1 VNPPIRRLFLVFSF
15 LFVALIATTTYWLW
29 RAPDLEAR
37 QGNPTLIVRELEIER
52 GLILAADG
60 RTRLAANRR
69 RQLEDGRVWWLRRY
83 PERSLTAH
91 AVGYSTIGRSRT
103 GLELSLNDFLTGS
116 NANLST
122 VIDSTLD
129 KLRGIPRQGND
140 VVTTLDLDAQRA
152 AERGLDGQ
160 CGAAVALEPS
170 TGRVLA
176 LASSPSFDPNLVETD
191 FASIEAIRAPCR
203 PAAPLLD
210 RATAGRFVP
219 GSTFKIVT
227 AAAALDTGTF
237 TPESQFDDPGYC
249 TLFGQQVFNFS
260 DQGRPSGFGRVTLAQ
275 AVQNSINSVFC
286 NIGKE
291 LRADVVLEYAKRF
304 GFYERPPIELP
315 SEEVLISGLYR
326 NGRLFDPE
334 DPNEVDPGRLAFGQE
349 RLVVTPL
356 QMALVAAG
364 VANDGVVME
373 PKLVERIVAP
383 DGDVIQRFEAEEWKT
398 AVEPSTAADLTAMMT
413 LAVQSGTGVA
423 AQIPGISVAGKTG
436 TAETGIAGRNNTWF
450 IAFAPADR
458 PEVAVAVA
466 LSEQA
471 GTGGATA
478 APIAR
483 SIMEAALGRNT

>member
-1 VNPPIRRLFLVFSF
+1 VNPQIRRLFLVFSF
-15 LFVALIATTTYWLW
+15 LFVALIATATYWLW

-37 QGNPTLIVRELEIER
+37 QGNPQIVRELEIKR
-52 GLILAADG
+52 GLILAANA
-60 RTRLAANRR
+60 RTRLAANRKR
-69 RQLEDGRVWWLRRY
+69 TLEDGTVWWLRRY
-83 PERSLTAH
+83 PHGDLTAH

-103 GLELSLNDFLTGS
+103 GLEESMNDYLTAS

-122 VIDSTLD
+122 VFDTTLD

-140 VVTTLDLDAQRA
+140 LVTTIDLDAQRA
-152 AERGLDGQ
+152 AVQGLAGK

-176 LASSPSFDPNLVETD
+176 LASAPTFDPNLVETD
-191 FASIEAIRAPCR
+191 FEKIEAITAPCE

-219 GSTFKIVT
+219 GSTFKVVT
-227 AAAALDTGTF
+227 AAAAIDTGTF
-237 TPESQFDDPGYC
+237 TPQSEFDDPGYC
-249 TLFGQQVFNFS
+249 TLFGKRVFNFS
-260 DQGRPSGFGRVTLAQ
+260 DQGTPSGFGRVTLAQ
-275 AVQNSINSVFC
+275 AVENSINSVFC

-291 LRADVVLEYAKRF
+291 LGADVILDYAKRF

-315 SEEVLISGLYR
+315 SEEVLISGLYSD
-326 NGRLFDPE
+326 GRLYDPS
-334 DPNEVDPGRLAFGQE
+334 DQSEVDPGRLAFGQE

-383 DGDVIQRFEAEEWKT
+383 DGDVIQGFKAEEWTK
-398 AVEPSTAADLTAMMT
+398 AVEPSTAADLTAMMVQ
-413 LAVQSGTGVA
+413 AVESGTGVA

-436 TAETGIAGRNNTWF
+436 TAETGTAGRNNTWF
-450 IAFAPADR
+450 ICFAPAER

-466 LSEQA
+466 LTDQSS
-471 GTGGATA
+471 TGGATA
-478 APIAR
+478 APIAKA
-483 SIMEAALGRNT
+483 ILEAALGRNA

>member
-1 VNPPIRRLFLVFSF
+1 M
-15 LFVALIATTTYWLW
+15 ALIATATYWLW

-37 QGNPTLIVRELEIER
+37 QGNPQLIVRDLEVER

-60 RTRLAANRR
+60 RTELAANRR
-69 RQLEDGRVWWLRRY
+69 RRLEDGRVWYLRRY

-103 GLELSLNDFLTGS
+103 GLELSLNDYLTGS

-122 VIDSTLD
+122 VLDSTLD

-152 AERGLDGQ
+152 AADGLAGK

-176 LASSPSFDPNLVETD
+176 LASSPSFNPNLVESD
-191 FASIEAIRAPCR
+191 FDSIEAITAPCR

-219 GSTFKIVT
+219 GSTFKVVK

-237 TPESQFDDPGYC
+237 NPQSQFDDPGSC
-249 TLFGQQVFNFS
+249 TLFGQRVFNFS
-260 DQGRPSGFGRVTLAQ
+260 DQGTPSGFGRVTLTQ

-291 LRADVVLEYAKRF
+291 LGADVVLEYAKRF

-326 NGRLFDPE
+326 NGRLYDPD

-364 VANDGVVME
+364 VANEGVVME

-383 DGDVIQRFEAEEWKT
+383 DGDVIQRFEPQEWTK
-398 AVEPSTAADLTAMMT
+398 AVEPSTAADLTAMME
-413 LAVQSGTGVA
+413 LAVQAGTGVA

-436 TAETGIAGRNNTWF
+436 TAETGVAGRNNTWF

-466 LSEQA
+466 LTDQA

-483 SIMEAALGRNT
+483 AIIEAALRRNA

>member
-1 VNPPIRRLFLVFSF
+1 VNPQIRRLFLVFAF
-15 LFVALIATTTYWLW
+15 LFVALIATATYWLW

-37 QGNPTLIVRELEIER
+37 QGNPQLIVRDLEVER

-60 RTRLAANRR
+60 RTELAANRQR
-69 RQLEDGRVWWLRRY
+69 RLEDGRVWYLRRY

-91 AVGYSTIGRSRT
+91 AVGYATIGRSRT
-103 GLELSLNDFLTGS
+103 GLELSLNDYLTGS

-122 VIDSTLD
+122 VLDSTLD

-140 VVTTLDLDAQRA
+140 VVTTLDLNAQRA
-152 AERGLDGQ
+152 AADGLAGK

-176 LASSPSFDPNLVETD
+176 LASSPSFNPNLVETD
-191 FASIEAIRAPCR
+191 FDSIEAITAPCR
-203 PAAPLLD
+203 PASPLLD

-227 AAAALDTGTF
+227 AAAALDTGAF
-237 TPESQFDDPGYC
+237 NPQSQFDDPGYC
-249 TLFGQQVFNFS
+249 TLFGQRVFNFS
-260 DQGRPSGFGRVTLAQ
+260 DQGRPSGFGTVTLTQ

-291 LRADVVLEYAKRF
+291 LGVDVVLEYAKRF

-326 NGRLFDPE
+326 NGRLYDPE

-364 VANDGVVME
+364 VANEGVVME
-373 PKLVERIVAP
+373 PKLVESIVAP
-383 DGDVIQRFEAEEWKT
+383 DGDVIQRFEPQEWTK
-398 AVEPSTAADLTAMMT
+398 AVEPSTAADLTAMME

-436 TAETGIAGRNNTWF
+436 TAETGVAGRNNTWF

-466 LSEQA
+466 LTDQA

-483 SIMEAALGRNT
+483 AIIEAALRRNA

>member
-1 VNPPIRRLFLVFSF
+1 VNPQIRRLFLAFSF
-15 LFVALIATTTYWLW
+15 LFVALIATATYWLW

-37 QGNPTLIVRELEIER
+37 QGNPQIVRELEIER
-52 GLILAADG
+52 GLIFPANG
-60 RTRLAANRR
+60 RTRLAANRKR
-69 RQLEDGRVWWLRRY
+69 TLEDGTVWYLRRY

-103 GLELSLNDFLTGS
+103 GLEKSMNDFLTAS

-122 VIDSTLD
+122 IFDTALD
-129 KLRGIPRQGND
+129 NLRGIPRVGNNL
-140 VVTTLDLDAQRA
+140 VTTIDFDAQRA
-152 AERGLDGQ
+152 AADGLEGN

-176 LASSPSFDPNLVETD
+176 LASSPSFNPNLVESD
-191 FASIEAIRAPCR
+191 FDSIEAITAPCE

-219 GSTFKIVT
+219 GSTFKVVT
-227 AAAALDTGTF
+227 AAAALDTNTF
-237 TPESQFDDPGYC
+237 TPESEFDDPGFC
-249 TLFGQQVFNFS
+249 TLFGRRVFNFS
-260 DQGRPSGFGRVTLAQ
+260 DQGTPAGFGRVTLAQ

-291 LRADVVLEYAKRF
+291 LGAGTVLEYAKRF

-326 NGRLFDPE
+326 NGRLYDPE
-334 DPNEVDPGRLAFGQE
+334 SASEVDPGRLAFGQE

-364 VANDGVVME
+364 VANGGVVME
-373 PKLVERIVAP
+373 PKLVERIVSP
-383 DGDVIQRFEAEEWKT
+383 DGDVIQDFEPEEWST
-398 AVEPSTAADLTAMMT
+398 AVEPSTAADLTAMMVE
-413 LAVQSGTGVA
+413 AVESGTGVN
-423 AQIPGISVAGKTG
+423 AQIDGVSVAGKTG
-436 TAETGIAGRNNTWF
+436 TAETGVAGRNNTWF
-450 IAFAPADR
+450 IAFAPAER
-458 PEVAVAVA
+458 PEVAVAVT
-466 LSEQA
+466 LSDQA

-478 APIAR
+478 APIAKE
-483 SIMEAALGRNT
+483 IMEAVLGRNA

>member
-1 VNPPIRRLFLVFSF
+1 VNPQIRRLFLVFAL
-15 LFVALIATTTYWLW
+15 LFVALIATATYWLW

-37 QGNPTLIVRELEIER
+37 QGNPTLIVRELEIRR

-69 RQLEDGRVWWLRRY
+69 RELEDGRVWYLRRY
-83 PERSLTAH
+83 PRGPLTAH

-103 GLELSLNDFLTGS
+103 GLELSLNDYLTAS

-122 VIDSTLD
+122 IIDTTLD
-129 KLRGIPRQGND
+129 KLRGIPREGNN

-152 AERGLDGQ
+152 AARGLDGQ

-176 LASSPSFDPNLVETD
+176 LVSSPSFDPNLVETD
-191 FASIEAIRAPCR
+191 FDSIEAITAPCR

-227 AAAALDTGTF
+227 AAAALDTGVY
-237 TPESQFDDPGYC
+237 TPESEFDDPGFC
-249 TLFGQQVFNFS
+249 TLFGRRVFNYS
-260 DQGRPSGFGRVTLAQ
+260 DQGTPSGFGRVTLAQ
-275 AVQNSINSVFC
+275 SVQNSINSVFC

-291 LRADVVLEYAKRF
+291 LGADVVLEYAKRF

-326 NGRLFDPE
+326 NGRLYDPD
-334 DPNEVDPGRLAFGQE
+334 DPSEVDPGRLAFGQE

-364 VANDGVVME
+364 VANDGVVMR
-373 PKLVERIVAP
+373 PQLVERIVSP
-383 DGDVIQRFEAEEWKT
+383 GGDAIQRFEPEEWKT
-398 AVEPSTAADLTAMMT
+398 AVEPSTAADLTAMME

-436 TAETGIAGRNNTWF
+436 TAETGVSGRNNTWF
-450 IAFAPADR
+450 IAFAPANR

-466 LSEQA
+466 LSEQT

-478 APIAR
+478 APIAKA
-483 SIMEAALGRNT
+483 IMEAALGRNP

>member
-1 VNPPIRRLFLVFSF
+1 MNPQIRRLFLVFAF
-15 LFVALIATTTYWLW
+15 LFVALIATATYWLW

-37 QGNPTLIVRELEIER
+37 QGNPILIVRELEIKR
-52 GLILAADG
+52 GLILTADG
-60 RTRLAANRR
+60 RTPLAANRR

-91 AVGYSTIGRSRT
+91 AVGYSTIGQSRT
-103 GLELSLNDFLTGS
+103 GLELSMNDFLTGS

-122 VIDSTLD
+122 VIDSALD
-129 KLRGIPRQGND
+129 KVRGIPRVGND
-140 VVTTLDLDAQRA
+140 VVTTLDLEAQRA
-152 AERGLDGQ
+152 AARGLAGN

-191 FASIEAIRAPCR
+191 FDSIEAITAPCK

-227 AAAALDTGTF
+227 AAAALDTGVY
-237 TPESQFDDPGYC
+237 TPESQFDDPGFC

-260 DQGRPSGFGRVTLAQ
+260 DQGRPSGFGRVTLSQ

-291 LRADVVLEYAKRF
+291 LGAETVLDYAKRF
-304 GFYERPPIELP
+304 GFYQRPPIDLP

-326 NGRLFDPE
+326 NGRLYDPQSSS
-334 DPNEVDPGRLAFGQE
+334 EVDPGRLAFGQE

-364 VANDGVVME
+364 VANAGVVME

-383 DGDVIQRFEAEEWKT
+383 DGDVIQRFEPEEWST
-398 AVEPSTAADLTAMMT
+398 AVSPATAADLTEMMV

-436 TAETGIAGRNNTWF
+436 TAETGVQGRNNTWF
-450 IAFAPADR
+450 IAFAPADQ

-466 LSEQA
+466 LSDQA

-483 SIMEAALGRNT
+483 AIIEAALRRNP

>member
-1 VNPPIRRLFLVFSF
+1 M
-15 LFVALIATTTYWLW
+15 ALIATATYWLW

-37 QGNPTLIVRELEIER
+37 QGNPQLIVRDLEVER

-60 RTRLAANRR
+60 RTELAANRR
-69 RQLEDGRVWWLRRY
+69 RRLEDGRVWYLRRY

-103 GLELSLNDFLTGS
+103 GLELSLNDYLTGS

-122 VIDSTLD
+122 VLDSTLD

-152 AERGLDGQ
+152 AADGLAGK

-176 LASSPSFDPNLVETD
+176 LASSPSFNPNLVESD
-191 FASIEAIRAPCR
+191 FDSIEAITAPCR

-210 RATAGRFVP
+210 RTTAGRFVP
-219 GSTFKIVT
+219 GSTFKVVT

-237 TPESQFDDPGYC
+237 NPQSQFDDPGYC
-249 TLFGQQVFNFS
+249 TLFGQRVFNFS
-260 DQGRPSGFGRVTLAQ
+260 DQGTPSGFGRVTLTQ

-291 LRADVVLEYAKRF
+291 LGADVVLEYAKRF

-326 NGRLFDPE
+326 NGRLYDPD

-364 VANDGVVME
+364 VANEGVVME

-383 DGDVIQRFEAEEWKT
+383 DGDVIQRYEPREWTK
-398 AVEPSTAADLTAMMT
+398 AVEPSTAADLTAMME

-436 TAETGIAGRNNTWF
+436 TAETGVAGRNNTWF

-466 LSEQA
+466 LTDQA
-471 GTGGATA
+471 GTGGVTA

-483 SIMEAALGRNT
+483 AIIEAALRRNA

>member
-1 VNPPIRRLFLVFSF
+1 M
-15 LFVALIATTTYWLW
+15 ALIATATYWLW

-37 QGNPTLIVRELEIER
+37 QGNPQLIVRDLEVER

-60 RTRLAANRR
+60 RTELAANRR
-69 RQLEDGRVWWLRRY
+69 RRLEDGRVWYLRRY

-103 GLELSLNDFLTGS
+103 GLELSLNDYLTGS

-122 VIDSTLD
+122 VLDSTLD

-152 AERGLDGQ
+152 AADGLAGK

-176 LASSPSFDPNLVETD
+176 LASSPSFNPNLVESD
-191 FASIEAIRAPCR
+191 FDSIEAITAPCR

-219 GSTFKIVT
+219 GSTFKVVT

-237 TPESQFDDPGYC
+237 NPQSQFDDPGYC
-249 TLFGQQVFNFS
+249 TLFGQRVFNFS
-260 DQGRPSGFGRVTLAQ
+260 DQGTPSGFGTVTLTQ

-291 LRADVVLEYAKRF
+291 LGADVVLEYAKRF

-326 NGRLFDPE
+326 NGRLYDPD

-364 VANDGVVME
+364 VANEGVVME

-383 DGDVIQRFEAEEWKT
+383 DGDVIQRFEPQEWTK
-398 AVEPSTAADLTAMMT
+398 AVEPSTAADLTAMME
-413 LAVQSGTGVA
+413 LAVQAGTGVA

-436 TAETGIAGRNNTWF
+436 TAETGVAGRNNTWF

-466 LSEQA
+466 LTDQA
-471 GTGGATA
+471 GTGGVTA

-483 SIMEAALGRNT
+483 AIIEAALRRNA